1 MRRIST
7 LTLRT
12 VALAGLVLPITAH
25 AAPLTPDPS
34 GVWTLQDENASIS
47 TAKVTDRYYV
57 NGLHLGYT
65 SRSDALPDFLNG
77 IAGQLWGEG
86 QRRWSFD
93 LTQQIYTPFTTNL
106 AVPPK
111 GDRPYAGVL
120 MGTFGLNSDTE
131 TSRSYFGVGVGVIG
145 PSALGEQVQNGFHDI
160 IGQAGN
166 RGWHTQIKDE
176 PVIQLTSSRVF
187 RLKTGTVFGLETEAL
202 PELTAG
208 AGTQK
213 IYALTGVTLRIG
225 QGLDADFGV
234 SRVRPG
240 PSGGDVFRP
249 TSNFGWYVFAGLD
262 GQAVAHDITLD
273 GTIFR
278 SSANVKKHVFVG
290 EAQGGFALLLY
301 GVKVSY
307 THVVQT
313 QQFKGQ
319 HGGFHQF
326 GSINV
331 SMRF

>member
-1 MRRIST
+1 MRRISA
-7 LTLRT
+7 LTVCT
-12 VALAGLVLPITAH
+12 VALAAAPFMAR

-47 TAKVTDRYYV
+47 TNKVTDRYYV

-65 SRSDALPDFLNG
+65 SRSDALPEFLNG

-106 AVPPK
+106 ATPPA

-131 TSRSYFGVGVGVIG
+131 TSRSYFGVGIGVIG
-145 PSALGEQVQNGFHDI
+145 PAALGEQVQNGFHDL

-166 RGWHTQIKDE
+166 RGWRTQLKNE
-176 PVIQLTSSRVF
+176 PVIQITSSRVF
-187 RLKTGTVFGLETEAL
+187 RLKTGSVFGLETEAL

-225 QGLDADFGV
+225 QGLDSDFGV

-249 TSNFGWYVFAGLD
+249 TSNFAWYVFAGLD
-262 GQAVAHDITLD
+262 GQAIAHDITLD

-278 SSANVKKHVFVG
+278 SGPSVKKHPFVG
-290 EAQGGFALLLY
+290 EAQAGLALLIH
-301 GVKVSY
+301 GVKLSY
-307 THVVQT
+307 THVIQT

-319 HGGFHQF
+319 HGGWHQF
-326 GSINV
+326 GSINLSV
-331 SMRF
+331 RF

>member
-1 MRRIST
+1 MRRISA
-7 LTLRT
+7 LAA
-12 VALAGLVLPITAH
+12 ALAGLAAPVATQ

-47 TAKVTDRYYV
+47 TNKVTDRYYV

-93 LTQQIYTPFTTNL
+93 LTQQIFTPYTTNL
-106 AVPPK
+106 ARPPA
-111 GDRPYAGVL
+111 GDRPYAGIL
-120 MGTFGLNSDTE
+120 MGTFGISSDTE

-145 PSALGEQVQNGFHDI
+145 PAAFGSQVQNGFHDI
-160 IGQAGN
+160 IGQGGN
-166 RGWHTQIKDE
+166 KGWRTQIQNE
-176 PVIQLTSSRVF
+176 PVIQLTSSRIF
-187 RLKTGTVFGLETEAL
+187 RLKTGTIFGLETEAL

-225 QGLDADFGV
+225 QGLDADFGQ
-234 SRVRPG
+234 SRVRPA
-240 PSGGDVFRP
+240 PSGGDVFR
-249 TSNFGWYVFAGLD
+249 NDGGFGWYVFAGVD

-278 SSANVKKHVFVG
+278 TSQSVKKHAFYG
-290 EAQGGFALLLY
+290 EMQGGLALLFH
-301 GVKVSY
+301 GVKLSY

-319 HGGFHQF
+319 HGGWHQF
-326 GSINV
+326 GSINLSV
-331 SMRF
+331 RF